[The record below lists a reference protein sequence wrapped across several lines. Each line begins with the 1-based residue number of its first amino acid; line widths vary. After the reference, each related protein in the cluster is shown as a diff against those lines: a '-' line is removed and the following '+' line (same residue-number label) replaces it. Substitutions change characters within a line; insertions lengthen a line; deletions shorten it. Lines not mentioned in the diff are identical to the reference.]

1 MQDVPRII
9 CTKHPVYL
17 HFCQEL
23 VETDFVEQFWLGID
37 QLFLK
42 PSKTAEHL
50 GVELLNILLGNIKN
64 KSKIPDLLSPNFIKH
79 MLKRFSADPV
89 HKNDDVGSGFK
100 KALSQLVK
108 VLDKEVKAKLHLSVL
123 KRLILHP
130 GDIMIEKITG
140 TKVLQMITNNLS
152 ADGVKKLSNLYRE
165 IAVNTK
171 FKDKENWTN
180 AERSYAVQLLS
191 FK

>member
-1 MQDVPRII
+1 M
-9 CTKHPVYL
+9 
-17 HFCQEL
+17 
-23 VETDFVEQFWLGID
+23 GID

-50 GVELLNILLGNIKN
+50 GVELLNILLENLKD
-64 KSKIPDLLSPNFIKH
+64 KSVIPDLLSPNFLKH
-79 MLKRFSADPV
+79 MIKRFSADV
-89 HKNDDVGSGFK
+89 EHKNDDVGTGFK

-108 VLDKEVKAKLHLSVL
+108 VLDKEVKAKLHISVI
-123 KRLILHP
+123 KKLILYP
-130 GDIMIEKITG
+130 SEIMIEKITG
-140 TKVLQMITNNLS
+140 TKVLQMITNNLN

-191 FK
+191 YK